1 MSELEK
7 EYRELLAR
15 LVKGAEYL
23 SNPLITEEDYRKGMA
38 LYEQID
44 KRIEAIKERMKHDG
58 EGLV

>member
-1 MSELEK
+1 MNWRK
-7 EYRELLAR
+7 KYRELLAR

-23 SNPLITEEDYRKGMA
+23 SNPLITEDDYRKGRV

-44 KRIEAIKERMKHDG
+44 KRIEEIKERMKHEG